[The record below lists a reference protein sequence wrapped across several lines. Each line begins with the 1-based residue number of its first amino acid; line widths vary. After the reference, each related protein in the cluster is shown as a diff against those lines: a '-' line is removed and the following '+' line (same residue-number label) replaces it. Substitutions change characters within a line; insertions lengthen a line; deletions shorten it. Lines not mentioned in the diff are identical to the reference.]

1 MREIKF
7 RGIDKKGVWHYGYL
21 WKSPNNIFYIKEFIS
36 LSHAA
41 DFEVIKES
49 IGQFT
54 GLKNKNEKE
63 IYEGDIIS
71 IVNKINNCIIE
82 FKHGSFIRRFLD
94 KRRNNEIK
102 NYIPMNIN
110 LWKIIG
116 NIYENP
122 ELLKEIK

>member
-63 IYEGDIIS
+63 IYEGDILQLNYGDKDRVVCEYLVYGNVS
-71 IVNKINNCIIE
+71 R
-82 FKHGSFIRRFLD
+82 FIMGGDEVIFT
-94 KRRNNEIK
+94 KSAEV
-102 NYIPMNIN
+102 
-110 LWKIIG
+110 IG